1 MWALPTLQNH
11 SFKMVAAPVK
21 NLTLESFLA
30 LPETKPASEYIDGK
44 IVQKPMPQGK
54 HSLLRMKLLTFI
66 NSILMEAKIA
76 IAFPELRCTFGG
88 RSIVPDVVVLKNE
101 NIPKDDDGEVANVVT
116 TAPDWVIEILSP
128 DQSTTKVIKNILH
141 CLDHGTEVGWLI
153 DPAEKMILVY
163 QPDKQVQVV
172 DLLEAELTV
181 PEFARF
187 SLREATSTIKL
198 TAGDVFGW
206 LKVG

>member
-1 MWALPTLQNH
+1 
-11 SFKMVAAPVK
+11 MVATPVK
-21 NLTLESFLA
+21 NLTLEGFLA

-54 HSLLRMKLLTFI
+54 HSLLRMKLLIFI

-101 NIPKDDDGEVANVVT
+101 NIPKDDDGEVSNVVT
-116 TAPDWVIEILSP
+116 TAPDWTIEILSP

-141 CLDHGTEVGWLI
+141 CLDNGTEVGWLI

-163 QPDKQVQVV
+163 QPDRQVQVV
-172 DLLEAELTV
+172 DMIEAELIV
-181 PEFARF
+181 PEFARS
-187 SLREATSTIKL
+187 SLGEAAPTIKL

>member
-1 MWALPTLQNH
+1 
-11 SFKMVAAPVK
+11 MVATPVK
-21 NLTLESFLA
+21 NITLERFLA

-88 RSIVPDVVVLKNE
+88 RSIVPDVVMLKNE
-101 NIPKDDDGEVANVVT
+101 NIPKDDDGEVANVVK

-163 QPDKQVQVV
+163 QPDRQVQVV
-172 DLLEAELTV
+172 DLLEAELIV
-181 PEFARF
+181 PEFAR
-187 SLREATSTIKL
+187 LVKL

>member
-1 MWALPTLQNH
+1 
-11 SFKMVAAPVK
+11 
-21 NLTLESFLA
+21 
-30 LPETKPASEYIDGK
+30 
-44 IVQKPMPQGK
+44 MPQGK

-66 NSILMEAKIA
+66 NSYLMKSKIA

-88 RSIVPDVVVLKNE
+88 RSIVPNVVVLKNE
-101 NIPKDDDGEVANVVT
+101 NIPKDEDGEVANVVT

-128 DQSTTKVIKNILH
+128 DQSTTKVIKDILH
-141 CLDHGTEVGWLI
+141 CLDNGTEVGWLI

-172 DLLEAELTV
+172 DILEAELIV
-181 PEFARF
+181 PEFAR
-187 SLREATSTIKL
+187 SIKL

-206 LKVG
+206 LKV

>member
-1 MWALPTLQNH
+1 
-11 SFKMVAAPVK
+11 MVATPVK

-76 IAFPELRCTFGG
+76 IAFPELRCSFGG

-141 CLDHGTEVGWLI
+141 CLDCGTEVGWLI
-153 DPAEKMILVY
+153 DPAEKMILIY
-163 QPDKQVQVV
+163 QPDRQVQVV
-172 DLLEAELTV
+172 DLLEAELIV
-181 PEFARF
+181 PEFAR
-187 SLREATSTIKL
+187 SIQL
-198 TAGDVFGW
+198 TAGDVFVW

>member
-1 MWALPTLQNH
+1 
-11 SFKMVAAPVK
+11 MVATPVK
-21 NLTLESFLA
+21 NITLESFLA

-54 HSLLRMKLLTFI
+54 HSLLRMKLFTFI
-66 NSILMEAKIA
+66 NSKLMESKIA

-88 RSIVPDVVVLKNE
+88 RSRSVSEGYSIVPDVVVLKNE
-101 NIPKDDDGEVANVVT
+101 NIPKDDDGEVSNVVT

-163 QPDKQVQVV
+163 QPNKQAQVV
-172 DLLEAELTV
+172 DLLEAELIV
-181 PEFARF
+181 PEFAR
-187 SLREATSTIKL
+187 SIKL
-198 TAGDVFGW
+198 TTGDVFGW
-206 LKVG
+206 LKV

>member
-1 MWALPTLQNH
+1 
-11 SFKMVAAPVK
+11 MVATPVK
-21 NLTLESFLA
+21 NITLESFLD

-44 IVQKPMPQGK
+44 IIQKPMPQGK
-54 HSLLRMKLLTFI
+54 HSLLQLELISLI
-66 NSILMEAKIA
+66 NSILRKTSIA
-76 IAFPELRCTFGG
+76 IAFPELRCTTGG

-101 NIPKDDDGEVANVVT
+101 NIPKDDDGEISNVVT

-163 QPDKQVQVV
+163 QHDKQVQVV
-172 DLLEAELTV
+172 DILEHELVV
-181 PEFARF
+181 PEFARVV
-187 SLREATSTIKL
+187 KL
-198 TAGDVFGW
+198 TAGDIFGW
-206 LKVG
+206 LKLG

>member
-1 MWALPTLQNH
+1 
-11 SFKMVAAPVK
+11 MVEAPVK
-21 NLTLESFLA
+21 NITLESFLA

-66 NSILMEAKIA
+66 NSMLMEAKIA
-76 IAFPELRCTFGG
+76 IAFPELRCTFSG
-88 RSIVPDVVVLKNE
+88 RSRSVSEGYSIVPDVVILKNE

-116 TAPDWVIEILSP
+116 TAPDWIIEILSP

-163 QPDKQVQVV
+163 QPDRQVQVV
-172 DLLEAELTV
+172 DLLEAELIV
-181 PEFARF
+181 PEFAR
-187 SLREATSTIKL
+187 LVKL

>member
-1 MWALPTLQNH
+1 
-11 SFKMVAAPVK
+11 MVATPVK
-21 NLTLESFLA
+21 NLALESFLA
-30 LPETKPASEYIDGK
+30 LPETKPASEYIDGT

-88 RSIVPDVVVLKNE
+88 RSLAKPLPWSLVPDVVVLKNE
-101 NIPKDDDGEVANVVT
+101 NIPKDDNGEVSNVVT

-141 CLDHGTEVGWLI
+141 CLDNGTEVGWLI

-163 QPDKQVQVV
+163 QPDRQVQVV
-172 DLLEAELTV
+172 DILEAELIV
-181 PEFARF
+181 PEFAR
-187 SLREATSTIKL
+187 SVKL
-198 TAGDVFGW
+198 NAGDVFGW
-206 LKVG
+206 LKV

>member
-1 MWALPTLQNH
+1 
-11 SFKMVAAPVK
+11 MVATPVK

-30 LPETKPASEYIDGK
+30 LPETNPASEYIDGK

-66 NSILMEAKIA
+66 NSIVMESKIA

-88 RSIVPDVVVLKNE
+88 RWIVPDVVVLKNE
-101 NIPKDDDGEVANVVT
+101 NILKDDDGEVANVVT
-116 TAPDWVIEILSP
+116 TAPDWTIEILSP

-141 CLDHGTEVGWLI
+141 CLDNGTEVGWLI

-163 QPDKQVQVV
+163 QPDRQVQVV
-172 DLLEAELTV
+172 DILEAELIV

-187 SLREATSTIKL
+187 SLGEVAPTIKL

-206 LKVG
+206 LKV

>member
-1 MWALPTLQNH
+1 
-11 SFKMVAAPVK
+11 MVATPVK

-76 IAFPELRCTFGG
+76 IAFPELRCTFGW

-101 NIPKDDDGEVANVVT
+101 NIPKDDDGEIANVVT

-141 CLDHGTEVGWLI
+141 CLDNGTEVGWLI

-163 QPDKQVQVV
+163 QPDRQVQVV
-172 DLLEAELTV
+172 DILEDKLIV
-181 PEFARF
+181 PEFAR
-187 SLREATSTIKL
+187 SIKL
-198 TAGDVFGW
+198 TAEDVFGW

>member
-1 MWALPTLQNH
+1 
-11 SFKMVAAPVK
+11 MVATPVK
-21 NLTLESFLA
+21 NLTLERFLA

-44 IVQKPMPQGK
+44 IIQKPMPQGK
-54 HSLLRMKLLTFI
+54 HSLLRMQLFTFI
-66 NSILMEAKIA
+66 NSILMEEKIA

-101 NIPKDDDGEVANVVT
+101 NIPKDDDGEVSNVVR

-141 CLDHGTEVGWLI
+141 CLDNGTEVGWLI
-153 DPAEKMILVY
+153 VGEASLKENPAEKMILVY
-163 QPDKQVQVV
+163 QPDRQVQVV
-172 DLLEAELTV
+172 DLLEAELIV
-181 PEFARF
+181 PEFAR
-187 SLREATSTIKL
+187 SIKL

>member
-1 MWALPTLQNH
+1 
-11 SFKMVAAPVK
+11 MVATPVK
-21 NLTLESFLA
+21 NLTLEGFLA

-101 NIPKDDDGEVANVVT
+101 NIPKDDDGEVANVVK

-163 QPDKQVQVV
+163 QPDRQVQVV
-172 DLLEAELTV
+172 DILEAELIV
-181 PEFARF
+181 PEFAR
-187 SLREATSTIKL
+187 SVKL
-198 TAGDVFGW
+198 NPGDIFNW
-206 LKVG
+206 LKLI

>member
-1 MWALPTLQNH
+1 
-11 SFKMVAAPVK
+11 MVTTPLK
-21 NLTLESFLA
+21 NLTLERFLA

-44 IVQKPMPQGK
+44 VVQKPMPQGK
-54 HSLLRMKLLTFI
+54 HSLLRMKLFTFI
-66 NSILMEAKIA
+66 NSILMAAKIA

-101 NIPKDDDGEVANVVT
+101 NIPKDDDGEVSNVVI
-116 TAPDWVIEILSP
+116 TAPDWTIEILSP
-128 DQSTTKVIKNILH
+128 DQSMTKVIKNILH
-141 CLDHGTEVGWLI
+141 CLDNATEVGWLI

-172 DLLEAELTV
+172 DLLEAELIV
-181 PEFARF
+181 PEFAR
-187 SLREATSTIKL
+187 SIKL

>member
-1 MWALPTLQNH
+1 
-11 SFKMVAAPVK
+11 MVATPVK

-66 NSILMEAKIA
+66 NLILMEPKIA

-88 RSIVPDVVVLKNE
+88 RSRSVSEGYSIVPDVVILKNE

-163 QPDKQVQVV
+163 QPDRQVQVV
-172 DLLEAELTV
+172 DILEDELIV
-181 PEFARF
+181 PEFAR
-187 SLREATSTIKL
+187 SIKL
-198 TAGDVFGW
+198 TAGDVFDW
-206 LKVG
+206 LKVR